1 LSECP
6 TEASRCAIPTT
17 KAPWRSLGGHVGGAD
32 HPSQGFQ
39 LTDTAD
45 RADQIIASATLVSSA
60 SRGRLRQV
68 LGVSFGVAVLIGNTI
83 LIGILRTPGDVAAQ
97 LPSPALFVGVWVIG
111 GLYALLG
118 ATSLAEPGAMLAR
131 SGGQYVIVRRG
142 LGEYPAFVV
151 GWSDWISTAAPVA
164 LGAMVFTEYLE
175 PLMPALAGRRV
186 PVGVGLVLLF
196 GLLLWRGIRI
206 GDLSQQVLSAAK
218 ALAFGSL
225 ILVCLIAPV
234 PTETVSPAAAAGS
247 VPSGIALVT
256 AVVLAL
262 QAVIY
267 TYDGWTGPLYFGEET
282 RNPGKGIPRSMVL
295 GVLLVI
301 LIYVLVNVAFVRVL
315 GMGRM
320 AGDPFVAASAGKA
333 LFGARG
339 DLVIRLLVL
348 VSIMSGMNACAL
360 MAPRILLAM
369 SRDRLL
375 PAALATVNPGG
386 TPSVAHWTSIAIAAG
401 FIITGTV
408 NSVLALCAFFFV
420 ANYTL
425 SFLSVFALRRKEP
438 ETPRPWRVP
447 GFPFTTGLALLGSLA
462 FLVGSVVSDWG
473 NSWKS
478 LVLLALSYPAYWAI
492 SGKR

>member
-1 LSECP
+1 L
-6 TEASRCAIPTT
+6 
-17 KAPWRSLGGHVGGAD
+17 
-32 HPSQGFQ
+32 
-39 LTDTAD
+39 
-45 RADQIIASATLVSSA
+45 
-60 SRGRLRQV
+60 LRRI

-83 LIGILRTPGDVAAQ
+83 LIGILRTPGDVAAR
-97 LPSPALFVGVWVIG
+97 LPSPALFIGVWVIG

-151 GWSDWISTAAPVA
+151 GWSEWISTCGPIA
-164 LGAMVFTEYLE
+164 LGGMVFTEYLV
-175 PLMPALAGRRV
+175 PLVPVLAGSRV
-186 PVGVGLVLLF
+186 PVGVALVLLF

-206 GDLSQQVLSAAK
+206 GDLSQQILSAAK
-218 ALAFGSL
+218 ALAFGGL
-225 ILVCLIAPV
+225 IAVCLLVPV
-234 PTETVSPAAAAGS
+234 PPGTTVSPGAGATA
-247 VPSGIALVT
+247 SGLALVT

-262 QAVIY
+262 QLVIY

-282 RNPGKGIPRSMVL
+282 RNPGRAIPRSMVL

-315 GMGRM
+315 GLSRM
-320 AGDPFVAASAGKA
+320 AGDPFVAASAGEA

-348 VSIMSGMNACAL
+348 VSILSGMNACAL
-360 MAPRILLAM
+360 MASRVLLAM

-375 PAALATVNPGG
+375 PAAFETVNPGG
-386 TPSVAHWTSIAIAAG
+386 TPSVAHWTSIAVAAG
-401 FIITGTV
+401 FIVTGTV

-420 ANYTL
+420 ANYAL
-425 SFLSVFALRRKEP
+425 SFISVFALRRKEP

-447 GFPFTTGLALLGSLA
+447 GYPFTTGLALLGSLA
-462 FLVGSVVSDWG
+462 FLTGSVVSDWS

-478 LVLLALSYPAYWAI
+478 LLLLAVSYPVYRVVIARR
-492 SGKR
+492 SS

>member
-1 LSECP
+1 M
-6 TEASRCAIPTT
+6 
-17 KAPWRSLGGHVGGAD
+17 
-32 HPSQGFQ
+32 
-39 LTDTAD
+39 TDTSD
-45 RADQIIASATLVSSA
+45 R
-60 SRGRLRQV
+60 RGRLHRV
-68 LGVSFGVAVLIGNTI
+68 LGLAFGVAVLIGNTI

-97 LPSPALFVGVWVIG
+97 LPSPAVFIGVWIIG

-131 SGGQYVIVRRG
+131 SGGQYPIVRRG

-151 GWSDWISTAAPVA
+151 GWSDWISTCGPVA
-164 LGAMVFTEYLE
+164 LGGMVFTEYLE
-175 PLMPALAGRRV
+175 PLVPALAGRRV
-186 PVGVGLVLLF
+186 AAGVALVLLF

-206 GDLSQQVLSAAK
+206 GDLSQQILSAAK

-225 ILVCLIAPV
+225 IAVCLLVPV
-234 PTETVSPAAAAGS
+234 PAQTAASPGAAAGAL
-247 VPSGIALVT
+247 PSGVALVT
-256 AVVLAL
+256 AIVLSV

-282 RNPGKGIPRSMVL
+282 RNPGRAIPRSMVL

-315 GMGRM
+315 GIGRM

-348 VSIMSGMNACAL
+348 ISILSGMNACAL
-360 MAPRILLAM
+360 MASRVLLAM

-386 TPSVAHWTSIAIAAG
+386 TPSVAHWTSIAVAAG

-438 ETPRPWRVP
+438 DTPRPWRVP

-462 FLVGSVVSDWG
+462 FLIGSVVSDWS

-478 LVLLALSYPAYWAI
+478 MLLLALSYPVYRFVVA
-492 SGKR
+492 RREVRR

>member
-1 LSECP
+1 
-6 TEASRCAIPTT
+6 
-17 KAPWRSLGGHVGGAD
+17 
-32 HPSQGFQ
+32 
-39 LTDTAD
+39 
-45 RADQIIASATLVSSA
+45 
-60 SRGRLRQV
+60 
-68 LGVSFGVAVLIGNTI
+68 VLIGNTI
-83 LIGILRTPGDVAAQ
+83 LIGILRTPGDVAAR
-97 LPSPALFVGVWVIG
+97 LPSPALFIGVWLVG
-111 GLYALLG
+111 GLFALLG
-118 ATSLAEPGAMLAR
+118 AISLAEPGAMLAR

-151 GWSDWISTAAPVA
+151 GWSDWISTCGAVS
-164 LGAMVFTEYLE
+164 LGGMVFTEYLE
-175 PLMPALAGRRV
+175 PLLPAMVGRRV

-206 GDLSQQVLSAAK
+206 GDFTQQILSAAK
-218 ALAFGSL
+218 ALAFGGL
-225 ILVCLIAPV
+225 IAVCLIVAV
-234 PTETVSPAAAAGS
+234 PAETAVSPSSGA

-282 RNPGKGIPRSMVL
+282 RNPGHGIPRSMVL

-315 GMGRM
+315 GLGRM

-348 VSIMSGMNACAL
+348 VSILSGMNACAL
-360 MAPRILLAM
+360 MASRVLHAM

-375 PAALATVNPGG
+375 PEALQTVNAGG
-386 TPSVAHWTSIAIAAG
+386 TPSVAHWTSIAVAAG
-401 FIITGTV
+401 FIVSGTV

-425 SFLSVFALRRKEP
+425 SFVSVFALRRKEP
-438 ETPRPWRVP
+438 DTPRPWRVP

-462 FLVGSVVSDWG
+462 FLAGSVLSDWA

-478 LVLLALSYPAYWAI
+478 IVLLALSYPVYRVVIARRA
-492 SGKR
+492 GD